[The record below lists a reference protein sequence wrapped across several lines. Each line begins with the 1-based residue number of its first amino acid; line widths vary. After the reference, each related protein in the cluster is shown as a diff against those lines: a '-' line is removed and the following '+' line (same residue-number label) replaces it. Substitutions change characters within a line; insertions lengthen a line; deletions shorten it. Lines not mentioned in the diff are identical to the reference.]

1 MITYSPIDGEAVQH
15 GLRYRPRTCFLMC
28 KLGDGIPSEVT
39 RLRSVLTS
47 CLDEFNYSI
56 IDAESE
62 VTGRDFLQKI
72 WKLTLSVPVGIA
84 IVHSSIPA
92 ATLGNIFFELG
103 LLQAYGK
110 ETLVVKAG
118 DVDIPS
124 DFVRTEYIPAG
135 AGLER
140 KAKSFMTTVLQ
151 QGEHFAEVAGYVV
164 DGNPLLAIDYLR
176 RAYLILGDES
186 LQARALE
193 IFRGLNLETRARN
206 SVEMLLAGF

>member
-1 MITYSPIDGEAVQH
+1 MIIYNPIDGEAVQH
-15 GLRYRPRTCFLMC
+15 GFRYRPRTCFLMS
-28 KLGDGIPSEVT
+28 KLGEDVPSEVT
-39 RLRSVLTS
+39 RLRSVLAN
-47 CLDEFNYSI
+47 CLDEYQYSV

-72 WKLTLSVPVGIA
+72 WKLILSVPVGIA
-84 IVHSSIPA
+84 VIHSAIPPE
-92 ATLGNIFFELG
+92 TLGNIFFELG

-118 DVDIPS
+118 EIDIPS

-151 QGEHFAEVAGYVV
+151 QGEHFAEVSDYVV

-193 IFRGLNLETRARN
+193 IFGGLNLEARARN